1 MDNEVRTENLL
12 PDLSICDREPITR
25 LERIQPFGFLLAM
38 SSDWLVVRASENLKQ
53 HLGLNAAAVIGTKLD
68 ALIDSKSLHDI
79 RNRMLALYLTR
90 GTERI
95 FGIAL
100 KPDRPLFDVSVHQSG
115 ALFILEGEPSGEG
128 NQIDAASVVRGA
140 MARLAAR
147 PTLEGYFTEAVRQI
161 RSITGFDRV
170 MIYRFDDTGA
180 GEVVAESLASKVDSY
195 LGLHFPASDI
205 PVQARAL
212 YLRNPFRIIADVD
225 APNVALIST
234 LLDSEPL
241 DLTLSVTR
249 SVSPVHIE
257 YLRNMG
263 VGASMSISIIVHGK
277 LWGLFACHHAG
288 ARLPSFVIRTAAELL
303 GQVFS
308 LSLESRLRDQYNQE
322 EERLR
327 QATSQLLDAIVGDD
341 ALLARSEWL
350 QDVLHEIIDGDG
362 IAIVI
367 RDHVSTVGDTPG
379 EGKIR
384 DLAARLRLIGQNR
397 VFATDDLTTI
407 APDAAQYLHRAAGML
422 AIPISSTPRDYILL
436 FRQEALRQI
445 KWAGDPAKPVS
456 GEKSARISPRKSFDV
471 FAQTIKGKSRPFSQ
485 REKLAAE
492 EIRSALIEVILR
504 VSESAD
510 VARQRLSERQ
520 EVLIAELNHRVRNV
534 LALIRS
540 VIKQSRTDATD
551 IDGYIDSVT
560 GRIHSLARA
569 HDRMTRQD
577 RSPAVV
583 SSLLDDEIEAY
594 VPTQRERIRVQGAT
608 VILHAKAFST
618 LALVIHELV
627 TNSCKHGALSS
638 TGSVDVILNHVPG
651 DGLHLAWREHGGP
664 AVTAPKRRGFG
675 SVIIE
680 RTIPFDLQGRATL
693 EYAALGL
700 QAEFFIPECH
710 IAPAGPVDPTAAPRR
725 VPQKVT
731 ETRPLEGLTV
741 LLLEDNLIV
750 ALEAEELLK
759 SLGAIGVDTASS
771 VRGATD
777 YLNVRSPQFAM
788 LDVNLG
794 VDTSFS
800 IAARLREEGV
810 PHIFASGYGEDWMDS
825 HSGGGVYCVAKPYD
839 RDHLEVVI
847 TECLREFTG
856 TAARDLPSAN
866 V

>member
-1 MDNEVRTENLL
+1 MNGEATTDNAP

-38 SSDWLVVRASENLKQ
+38 SSDWVVVRASDNLQ
-53 HLGLNAAAVIGTKLD
+53 RHLGLNAAAVIGTKLD
-68 ALIDSKSLHDI
+68 ALIDPKSLHDI
-79 RNRMLALYLTR
+79 RNRMLTLYLTR

-100 KPDRPLFDVSVHQSG
+100 MADRPLFDVSVHQSG
-115 ALFILEGEPSGEG
+115 ALFVLEGEPSGEG
-128 NQIDAASVVRGA
+128 SQIDAASVVRGA

-147 PTLEGYFTEAVRQI
+147 PTLEGFFTDGVRQI

-170 MIYRFDDTGA
+170 MFYRFDDSGA
-180 GEVVAESLASKVDSY
+180 GEVVAESLAPKMESY

-225 APNVALIST
+225 APNVPLMSASP
-234 LLDSEPL
+234 DSEPL

-263 VGASMSISIIVHGK
+263 VAASMSISIIVHGK
-277 LWGLFACHHAG
+277 LWGLFACHHART
-288 ARLPSFVIRTAAELL
+288 RLPSFVIRTATELL
-303 GQVFS
+303 GQMFS
-308 LSLESRLRDQYNQE
+308 LSLESRLRDQREQDE
-322 EERLR
+322 QRLR
-327 QATSQLLDAIVGDD
+327 EATSRLVNAIVGDD

-362 IAIVI
+362 VAIVI
-367 RDHVSTVGDTPG
+367 RDHISTVGDTPR
-379 EGKIR
+379 EEEIR
-384 DLAARLRLIGQNR
+384 DLSARLRLMGQNR

-456 GEKSARISPRKSFDV
+456 GETSARISPRKSFDV
-471 FAQTIKGKSRPFSQ
+471 FAQTIKGKSRAFSQ

-504 VSESAD
+504 VAENAD
-510 VARQRLSERQ
+510 VARERVSARQ

-540 VIKQSRTDATD
+540 VIKQSRVDATD
-551 IDGYIDSVT
+551 IGAYIDSVT
-560 GRIHSLARA
+560 GRIQSLARA

-608 VILHAKAFST
+608 VMLHAKAFST

-638 TGSVDVILNHVPG
+638 SGSVDVILNHVPG
-651 DGLHLAWREHGGP
+651 DGLHLGWREHGGP
-664 AVTAPKRRGFG
+664 PVSPPKRRGFG

-680 RTIPFDLQGRATL
+680 RTIPFDLQGRATI
-693 EYAALGL
+693 EYATQGL
-700 QAEFFIPECH
+700 QAEFFIPEGH
-710 IAPAGPVDPTAAPRR
+710 VASAAPLDNAISTPRR
-725 VPQKVT
+725 APQKAT
-731 ETRPLEGLTV
+731 ETRPLEGFTV

-750 ALEAEELLK
+750 ALEAEELLR
-759 SLGAIGVDTASS
+759 SLGAASVETASS
-771 VRGATD
+771 VQGATD
-777 YLNVRSPQFAM
+777 YLNVHRPQFAM

-800 IAARLREEGV
+800 IAARLRDEGI
-810 PHIFASGYGEDWMDS
+810 PHIFASGYGDDWMDS

-839 RDHLEVVI
+839 RDHLEAVI
-847 TECLREFTG
+847 SECLREF
-856 TAARDLPSAN
+856 ASPPSR
-866 V
+866 